1 MKSVQNIIFS
11 GSGAILQFAQGC
23 VPGIGRGDEGGEK
36 AERHLTSRDGDLIGH
51 ILLTHLVCRHDGI

>member
-11 GSGAILQFAQGC
+11 GSGAIVQFAQGG

-36 AERHLTSRDGDLIGH
+36 AERHLT
-51 ILLTHLVCRHDGI
+51 LLSQGMVI